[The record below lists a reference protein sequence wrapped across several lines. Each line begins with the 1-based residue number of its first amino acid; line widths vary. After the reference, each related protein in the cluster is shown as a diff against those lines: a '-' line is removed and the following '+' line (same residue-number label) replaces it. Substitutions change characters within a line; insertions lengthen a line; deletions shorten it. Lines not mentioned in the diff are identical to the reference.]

1 MIEGGLSEGGVSVG
15 VLSEGGLSEGVL
27 SEGCILSPTVGMS
40 IAIYSFASLQFTI
53 APVLSSNRARHIL
66 PLPKR
71 GRVG

>member
-1 MIEGGLSEGGVSVG
+1 MR
-15 VLSEGGLSEGVL
+15 
-27 SEGCILSPTVGMS
+27 GCVMRGWFIRGCVILSPTVGMS